1 MMERYSEDSESSFG
15 DLSRQDAGKK
25 DAGKRDADGGHLLP
39 VGEPRHPDGLWS
51 LISREALDSN
61 PSCNTSDPQSGR
73 IYRRACRKSL
83 DFQMEQYLRYLSKVR
98 AARIEPKDLVHGPGI
113 AENGPN
119 APPSDFWCLIVVRD
133 RLVSQSK
140 TLCQH
145 IGVEQQEARESLS
158 DSSLYCGVLACIS
171 GLKIRSGSAAVL
183 SQDKWFIPGILV
195 AVAVPLSYL
204 APKTVK
210 VIATDRCERI
220 LQSIIRRAT
229 NWDLDQEGREKLES
243 LAYWLQMVL

>member
-98 AARIEPKDLVHGPGI
+98 AARIEPKDLVHGPG
-113 AENGPN
+113 A
-119 APPSDFWCLIVVRD
+119 LI
-133 RLVSQSK
+133 SHK
-140 TLCQH
+140 T
-145 IGVEQQEARESLS
+145 E
-158 DSSLYCGVLACIS
+158 
-171 GLKIRSGSAAVL
+171 
-183 SQDKWFIPGILV
+183 
-195 AVAVPLSYL
+195 
-204 APKTVK
+204 
-210 VIATDRCERI
+210 
-220 LQSIIRRAT
+220 
-229 NWDLDQEGREKLES
+229 
-243 LAYWLQMVL
+243 

>member
-1 MMERYSEDSESSFG
+1 MHIRFVSINKPAIDNAI
-15 DLSRQDAGKK
+15 DLEYR
-25 DAGKRDADGGHLLP
+25 
-39 VGEPRHPDGLWS
+39 
-51 LISREALDSN
+51 
-61 PSCNTSDPQSGR
+61 NTD
-73 IYRRACRKSL
+73 IIC
-83 DFQMEQYLRYLSKVR
+83 
-98 AARIEPKDLVHGPGI
+98 
-113 AENGPN
+113 
-119 APPSDFWCLIVVRD
+119 W
-133 RLVSQSK
+133 
-140 TLCQH
+140 
-145 IGVEQQEARESLS
+145 
-158 DSSLYCGVLACIS
+158 
-171 GLKIRSGSAAVL
+171 KIRSGSAAVL